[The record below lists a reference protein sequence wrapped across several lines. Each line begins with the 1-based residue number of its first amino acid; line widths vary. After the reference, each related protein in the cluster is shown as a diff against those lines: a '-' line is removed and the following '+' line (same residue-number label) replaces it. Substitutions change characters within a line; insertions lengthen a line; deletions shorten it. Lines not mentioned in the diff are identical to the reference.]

1 MLGVLLQRLLPDR
14 HLTAESK
21 DVVRLAMGLVATTLA
36 LVLGLLIASA
46 KNFYDIQTTEVT
58 QLAANVLLLDR
69 MLSHYGGEA
78 GEARATLQKTVI
90 GFQQQAGTLRF
101 KRNLLRLEKW
111 E

>member
-1 MLGVLLQRLLPDR
+1 MPWQPRRLIVSPTTATLVVFVCVFSGAMLGVLLKRLLSDR

-58 QLAANVLLLDR
+58 QLA
-69 MLSHYGGEA
+69 SCC
-78 GEARATLQKTVI
+78 
-90 GFQQQAGTLRF
+90 
-101 KRNLLRLEKW
+101 
-111 E
+111 